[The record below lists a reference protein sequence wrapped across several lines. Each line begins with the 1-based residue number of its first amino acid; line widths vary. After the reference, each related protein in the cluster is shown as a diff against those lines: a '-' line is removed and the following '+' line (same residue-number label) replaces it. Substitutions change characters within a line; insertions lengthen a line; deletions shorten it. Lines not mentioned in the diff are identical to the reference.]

1 MRRTLT
7 YFISLLALLLSLT
20 REANSQDTVD
30 VPLKIRA
37 GLELSGPAIYFLD
50 KTILNTEG
58 YLGLDLNEKKT
69 VLFGGGYTDY
79 SYSQYNYNYKSKGF
93 FFKGG
98 LDFNL
103 LAVKK
108 ADGKY
113 WAGVGFQYG
122 ISRFSSELPFYKTDN
137 YWGTVASSVGRRT
150 SWGHFIE
157 AAPSVKAEVFR
168 NVSIGW
174 KINIRMLLY
183 SGSGKDYRPLY
194 IPGFGNAGKRISTGA
209 SYFITF
215 NIPYKR
221 ITVITKPPEP
231 EEPEEEPVNGNR

>member
-1 MRRTLT
+1 MRKTFL
-7 YFISLLALLLSLT
+7 YIISLAVLSLSFNP
-20 REANSQDTVD
+20 RIYSQDTVD

-37 GLELSGPAIYFLD
+37 ALELSGPAVYISN
-50 KTILNTEG
+50 KSILNTEA
-58 YLGLDLNEKKT
+58 YLGIDLNEKKT

-79 SYSQYNYNYKSKGF
+79 SYSQYNYSYNSKGIF
-93 FFKGG
+93 FRGG

-103 LAVKK
+103 MSVQK
-108 ADGKY
+108 AAGKY
-113 WAGVGFQYG
+113 WGGIGFQYG
-122 ISRFSSELPFYKTDN
+122 ISRFSSEIPFYKNDN
-137 YWGTVASSVGRRT
+137 YWGTVASSVGKRT

-157 AAPSVKAEVFR
+157 AAPTVKAEIFR

-174 KINIRMLLY
+174 KISLRMLLY
-183 SGSGKDYRPLY
+183 SGSDKDYRPLY

-209 SYFITF
+209 SYYITF

-231 EEPEEEPVNGNR
+231 EETEEEPVNGNR